1 MLTGLRSAERARL
14 AEYCDD
20 EEAHFVVVHGRRRV
34 GKSVLLTQFL
44 KDRPGVY
51 FEASQNATP
60 ADEIRRFLADAFRQ
74 LGLGEAH
81 VTADD
86 WLAAFSLVFKLVRP
100 GRRFV
105 LCIDEFP
112 WLAEESPDA
121 LSLLKQFWDRNQN
134 DPRLMLVLCGS
145 NTSALKRYFAGS
157 APVMG
162 RRTRN
167 LEITPLSLRGVRA
180 FFPDYGH
187 DELALAYFLCG
198 GYPGYLR
205 QLDATVSVRR
215 NIERTFLRDDH
226 VFAREADFLLR
237 EEQITDI
244 PVYLHILRS
253 VAAGRHRLGEIEAAA
268 ETQRAHAVQLLVSLG
283 LLEKRL
289 PVGGKAARPKYFLT
303 NPVLCFGLRFGPAL
317 QSFLRLLPA
326 AELYARIQPHLDAY
340 WGMRWEECVLCHLPE
355 VLVAEGT
362 TEVRA
367 HGSYWDDS
375 QKVQVDVV
383 VQESKTRWQ
392 FGECKWGA
400 ASPTDALAQLRE
412 SVSKH
417 PAGQASATQRLRLFF
432 SAKPKAASAAQAAGI
447 TVTTVKDLLA
457 LPAMS
462 LPPQA
467 SG

>member
-1 MLTGLRSAERARL
+1 MLKGLRSVELSRL
-14 AEYCDD
+14 REYYDD
-20 EEAHFVVVHGRRRV
+20 EDAHFVVVYGRRRV

-44 KDRPGVY
+44 EDRQGVY

-60 ADEIRRFLADAFRQ
+60 VDEIRRFLADAFIQ
-74 LGLGEAH
+74 LGLGEAK
-81 VTADD
+81 VSADD
-86 WLAAFSLVFKLVRP
+86 WLAAFSLVFKLARP

-112 WLAEESPDA
+112 WLAAESPDA
-121 LSLLKQFWDRNQN
+121 LSLLKQFWDRHQD

-157 APVMG
+157 APAMG

-205 QLDATVSVRR
+205 QLDAALSVRR

-237 EEQITDI
+237 EEQITEI

-268 ETQRAHAVQLLVSLG
+268 ETQRAHGVQQLAALG
-283 LLEKRL
+283 LLDKRL
-289 PVGGKAARPKYFLT
+289 PIGGRAARPKYFLT
-303 NPVLCFGLRFGPAL
+303 NPVLCFGLRFSPAL
-317 QSFLRLLPA
+317 QSFLRLLPS
-326 AELYARIQPHLDAY
+326 AELYARIQPQLAAY
-340 WGMRWEECVLCHLPE
+340 WGMRWEDCVLSHLPE
-355 VLVAEGT
+355 LLAAEGT

-367 HGSYWDDS
+367 HGSYWDDT
-375 QKVQVDVV
+375 QKVQLDVV

-400 ASPTDALAQLRE
+400 ASQTEALGQLRE
-412 SVSKH
+412 AVTKH
-417 PAGQASATQRLRLFF
+417 PAAHASVTQQLRLFL
-432 SAKPKAASAAQAAGI
+432 SAKPKAAGARAAGI
-447 TVTTVKDLLA
+447 TITTVKDLLD

-462 LPPQA
+462 LPPEA